1 MRPGVWAPI
10 PFALLQ
16 RGLRKGHGEN
26 VDLQF
31 RYDGQKR
38 KALTA
43 EVTADARQI
52 VFGSFR

>member
-31 RYDGQKR
+31 RYDGQKPE
-38 KALTA
+38 ALTA